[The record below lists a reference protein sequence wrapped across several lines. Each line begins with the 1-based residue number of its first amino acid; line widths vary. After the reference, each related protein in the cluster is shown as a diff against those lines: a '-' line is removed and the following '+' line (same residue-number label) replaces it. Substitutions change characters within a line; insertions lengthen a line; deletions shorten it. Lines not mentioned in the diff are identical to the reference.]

1 MKYFQPHNNQTS
13 SDLPQQFSLEWIM
26 SEGKEISPTLCQLL
40 CQISMK
46 DQSKDKESMQESQ
59 PGEFSF
65 YYFMPII

>member
-1 MKYFQPHNNQTS
+1 
-13 SDLPQQFSLEWIM
+13 M
-26 SEGKEISPTLCQLL
+26 SEGEEISPTICQLL